1 MSHFIGLC
9 FGEYW
14 QSNLEQYDENLEVE
28 PYVKYTKQEAIEE
41 EKDRHLRRYDYAKR
55 IPSDQNLL
63 EENIQILLKGEN
75 LTDEEAWEA
84 IKEWGYDIDE
94 EENLLT
100 TYNPD
105 SKWDWYAVGGRW
117 DGFLPL
123 KEKDDNGNPICT
135 NIACVNEIDWDYLFE
150 NKYAPFCFVTED
162 GYWEEKGEMG
172 WWGITTNEQPKDE
185 WEIKFKNYIQ
195 TLNPDCEVTVIDFH
209 I

>member
-1 MSHFIGLC
+1 MSHFVGLC

-41 EKDRHLRRYDYAKR
+41 EKDRYLRKYNYTKR

-63 EENIQILLKGEN
+63 EENIQILLKSEN

-117 DGFLPL
+117 DGFLHL
-123 KEKDDNGNPICT
+123 QIKE
-135 NIACVNEIDWDYLFE
+135 
-150 NKYAPFCFVTED
+150 
-162 GYWEEKGEMG
+162 
-172 WWGITTNEQPKDE
+172 
-185 WEIKFKNYIQ
+185 
-195 TLNPDCEVTVIDFH
+195 
-209 I
+209 

>member
-41 EKDRHLRRYDYAKR
+41 EKDRHTHRYNQAR
-55 IPSDQNLL
+55 QIPRDQNLL
-63 EENIQILLKGEN
+63 EKNIQILLKGET

-84 IKEWGYDIDE
+84 VKNWGYDIDE

-105 SKWDWYAVGGRW
+105 SKWDWYAIGGRW
-117 DGFLPL
+117 NGFLPL
-123 KEKDDNGNPICT
+123 KEKDDNGNPIYT
-135 NIACVNEIDWDYLFE
+135 NVACVNEIDWDYLFE
-150 NKYAPFCFVTED
+150 NKYTPFCFITED
-162 GYWEEKGEMG
+162 GCWEEKGEMG
-172 WWGITTNEQPKDE
+172 WWGITTNEQPKDV
-185 WEIKFKNYIQ
+185 WDIKFKNYVQ
-195 TLNPDCEVTVIDFH
+195 TLDPDCEVTVIDFH